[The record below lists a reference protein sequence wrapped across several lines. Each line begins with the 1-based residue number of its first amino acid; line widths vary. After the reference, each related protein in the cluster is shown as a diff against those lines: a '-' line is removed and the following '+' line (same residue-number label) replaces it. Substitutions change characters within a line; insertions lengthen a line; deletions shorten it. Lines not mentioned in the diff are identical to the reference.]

1 MAFESPSEQS
11 VQELR
16 RLRDQA
22 FQRGED
28 CLGTLLAGVDLY
40 IALGREIEL
49 LEAMRRFANEIRPA
63 VEGTP
68 TAEDLR
74 RLYEW
79 DP

>member
-1 MAFESPSEQS
+1 MAFEPPSLES
-11 VQELR
+11 VQALR

-22 FQRGED
+22 FERGED
-28 CLGTLLAGVDLY
+28 CLGTLLAGLDLY

-49 LEAMRRFANEIRPA
+49 LEAMRHFANEIRPA

-68 TAEDLR
+68 TADDLR